1 MGNILSRLKD
11 YPKALE
17 YLQKADSYYKKLNK
31 PVYRAKNQLN
41 ISNVLYSMNEEV
53 QAEKILYKLLEN
65 PVCVEDTSFY
75 INTLLLLTEHDVPL
89 SKKYVSE
96 AYRLSTE
103 FANKRL
109 LIQSECFMGRFY
121 QNNYRPDSALYYY
134 RKACRRVNIRNI
146 DLIVPVIKNMSE
158 CFAAIQQEDSAYVYL
173 NKYEQYKDSLDQV
186 NSLAEI
192 RRMESRAAIEKQE
205 LELQQAEERGRFR
218 FVLILVVCAF
228 ILCIAA
234 LICYIFWKKSREEKI
249 KKQLKELENKELVTR
264 LENEML
270 QNNCFKVELEYKDRE
285 LASNSLIIMEKN
297 QVLKSLVDELEKEK
311 DAGNIQS
318 NTALQISNNI
328 RMHLGTDDE
337 WDFFK
342 MQFVKV
348 HPDFFVRLKTLC
360 PSITEGELRLCAYIR
375 TGMENKHIAQMLS
388 LQPES
393 VKKNRYRLRQ
403 KLNLGKESLEDFLR
417 GI

>member
-1 MGNILSRLKD
+1 
-11 YPKALE
+11 
-17 YLQKADSYYKKLNK
+17 
-31 PVYRAKNQLN
+31 
-41 ISNVLYSMNEEV
+41 
-53 QAEKILYKLLEN
+53 
-65 PVCVEDTSFY
+65 
-75 INTLLLLTEHDVPL
+75 
-89 SKKYVSE
+89 
-96 AYRLSTE
+96 
-103 FANKRL
+103 
-109 LIQSECFMGRFY
+109 
-121 QNNYRPDSALYYY
+121 
-134 RKACRRVNIRNI
+134 
-146 DLIVPVIKNMSE
+146 MSE

-173 NKYEQYKDSLDQV
+173 NRYEQYKDSLDQV

-205 LELQQAEERGRFR
+205 LELQQAEERGRVR

-234 LICYIFWKKSREEKI
+234 LVCYIFWKKSREEKI

>member
-1 MGNILSRLKD
+1 M
-11 YPKALE
+11 
-17 YLQKADSYYKKLNK
+17 
-31 PVYRAKNQLN
+31 V
-41 ISNVLYSMNEEV
+41 
-53 QAEKILYKLLEN
+53 
-65 PVCVEDTSFY
+65 
-75 INTLLLLTEHDVPL
+75 
-89 SKKYVSE
+89 
-96 AYRLSTE
+96 
-103 FANKRL
+103 
-109 LIQSECFMGRFY
+109 
-121 QNNYRPDSALYYY
+121 
-134 RKACRRVNIRNI
+134 
-146 DLIVPVIKNMSE
+146 
-158 CFAAIQQEDSAYVYL
+158 
-173 NKYEQYKDSLDQV
+173 
-186 NSLAEI
+186 
-192 RRMESRAAIEKQE
+192 
-205 LELQQAEERGRFR
+205 
-218 FVLILVVCAF
+218 
-228 ILCIAA
+228 
-234 LICYIFWKKSREEKI
+234 CYIFWKKSREEKI

>member
-1 MGNILSRLKD
+1 MISCVITTYKREPEVLKKAVDSILSQSYKD
-11 YPKALE
+11 IEIIVVNDAPE
-17 YLQKADSYYKKLNK
+17 DSEL
-31 PVYRAKNQLN
+31 
-41 ISNVLYSMNEEV
+41 SNR
-53 QAEKILYKLLEN
+53 LYKMLSEYDFPIN
-65 PVCVEDTSFY
+65 Y
-75 INTLLLLTEHDVPL
+75 IVHESNKGACEARNT
-89 SKKYVSE
+89 
-96 AYRLSTE
+96 
-103 FANKRL
+103 
-109 LIQSECFMGRFY
+109 
-121 QNNYRPDSALYYY
+121 
-134 RKACRRVNIRNI
+134 
-146 DLIVPVIKNMSE
+146 VIKNSNGE
-158 CFAAIQQEDSAYVYL
+158 YIAF
-173 NKYEQYKDSLDQV
+173 LD
-186 NSLAEI
+186 
-192 RRMESRAAIEKQE
+192 
-205 LELQQAEERGRFR
+205 
-218 FVLILVVCAF
+218 
-228 ILCIAA
+228 
-234 LICYIFWKKSREEKI
+234 
-249 KKQLKELENKELVTR
+249 
-264 LENEML
+264 
-270 QNNCFKVELEYKDRE
+270 DD
-285 LASNSLIIMEKN
+285 
-297 QVLKSLVDELEKEK
+297 DELEKEK

>member
-1 MGNILSRLKD
+1 M
-11 YPKALE
+11 
-17 YLQKADSYYKKLNK
+17 
-31 PVYRAKNQLN
+31 
-41 ISNVLYSMNEEV
+41 
-53 QAEKILYKLLEN
+53 
-65 PVCVEDTSFY
+65 
-75 INTLLLLTEHDVPL
+75 
-89 SKKYVSE
+89 
-96 AYRLSTE
+96 
-103 FANKRL
+103 
-109 LIQSECFMGRFY
+109 
-121 QNNYRPDSALYYY
+121 
-134 RKACRRVNIRNI
+134 NIRNI

-228 ILCIAA
+228 ILCIAS